1 MANIKFDFS
10 KKRIFNQD
18 STTNFKYKD
27 IGTDNIKIHVDRI
40 TGKETLIDQNTS
52 NVDVNAINAS
62 LTNIL
67 NFKNGESILDPEF
80 GLSEI
85 YQLIYS
91 PFDKHSSGK
100 IISAIRSIINAYEP
114 RISIIDIPAYYS
126 EDKQEY
132 YITINYLIPE
142 LGVTAS
148 FNYNIQT

>member
-10 KKRIFNQD
+10 KKHIFNQN

-27 IGTDNIKIHVDRI
+27 IGTDNIKIYVDRI
-40 TGKETLIDQNTS
+40 TGKETLVDLNTS

-67 NFKNGESILDPEF
+67 NFKNGESILDPQF
-80 GLSEI
+80 GMSEL

-91 PFDKHSSGK
+91 PFDKYSSGK
-100 IISAIRSIINAYEP
+100 IIAAIRSIINTYEP
-114 RISIIDIPAYYS
+114 RIQILDIPATYS
-126 EDKQEY
+126 EEKQEY
-132 YITINYLIPE
+132 YITINYLIPD

-148 FNYNIQT
+148 FNYNIVK

>member
-85 YQLIYS
+85 
-91 PFDKHSSGK
+91 
-100 IISAIRSIINAYEP
+100 
-114 RISIIDIPAYYS
+114 
-126 EDKQEY
+126 
-132 YITINYLIPE
+132 
-142 LGVTAS
+142 
-148 FNYNIQT
+148 